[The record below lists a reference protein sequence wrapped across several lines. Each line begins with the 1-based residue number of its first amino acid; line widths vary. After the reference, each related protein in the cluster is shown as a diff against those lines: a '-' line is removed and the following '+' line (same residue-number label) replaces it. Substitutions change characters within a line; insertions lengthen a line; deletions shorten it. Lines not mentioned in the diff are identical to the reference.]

1 MEGLFNARN
10 GFEKKEQTANIV
22 EMGPFPKVAN
32 ITIFGYFAKRLLK
45 SKNGQKWSI
54 WSRISDGQIP

>member
-22 EMGPFPKVAN
+22 EMGPFPKVAK
-32 ITIFGYFAKRLLK
+32 ITFLDILQRG
-45 SKNGQKWSI
+45 
-54 WSRISDGQIP
+54 